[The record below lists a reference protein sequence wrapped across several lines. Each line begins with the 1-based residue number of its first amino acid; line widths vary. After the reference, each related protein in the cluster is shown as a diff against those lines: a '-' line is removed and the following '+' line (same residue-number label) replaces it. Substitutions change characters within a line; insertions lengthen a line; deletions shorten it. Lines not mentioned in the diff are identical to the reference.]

1 MQIWSKLNKLERRG
15 KEEKVGGEIKE
26 LEMGKWKER

>member
-1 MQIWSKLNKLERRG
+1 MQIWKGWSKLSKLERRG

-26 LEMGKWKER
+26 LEMGK